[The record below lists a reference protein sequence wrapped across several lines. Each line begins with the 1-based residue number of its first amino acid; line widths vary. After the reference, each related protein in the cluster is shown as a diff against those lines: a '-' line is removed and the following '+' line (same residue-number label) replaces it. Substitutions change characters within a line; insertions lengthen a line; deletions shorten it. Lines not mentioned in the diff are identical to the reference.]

1 MIGSSVLASYGP
13 IGAPLA
19 LATTSPSEI
28 TAIVF
33 ADIALIVVVARV
45 MGALFRRLRQPA
57 VVGEILAGLLLG
69 PSLLG
74 AFPANLPERLF
85 PLEVRPHLEVIAEL
99 GLIIF
104 MFIVGLELDTKLLRG
119 KQRVAAVVSLS
130 SVALPFGLGLGL
142 AALLHGAHGQVD
154 GKAVAFWPFALFIGA
169 SISVTAFPVLAR
181 ILTERGM
188 HRTELGALVLTC
200 AAVDDIIAWSLL
212 AVVLAVLAS
221 SGVGNLLFIL
231 AASLAF
237 VVVMFT
243 IVRRGLKVVADR
255 YRRAECLTPDLLAVI
270 LIGLLASAFVT
281 SRIGIHSI
289 FGAFLF
295 GTVMPRDQTA
305 GLVREVLERLE
316 QVSMLLLLPVFFVAT
331 GLNADVRG
339 LGPSGM
345 GELALVLLVACA
357 GKFGGATLAARAQR
371 IRTRKAAA
379 IGVLMNTRGLTELVI
394 LNVGLAFGVLDRQL
408 FTMLVVMAIFT
419 TVITGPLLRLLYP
432 DQILQRDLAERA
444 SPGDGSQGL
453 SRPLERLAA
462 DPRRQTLPT
471 DSASGAET

>member
-1 MIGSSVLASYGP
+1 MIASSMLAAGHGP
-13 IGAPLA
+13 IGELLA
-19 LATTSPSEI
+19 LATTSSSEI
-28 TAIVF
+28 AAIVF

-45 MGALFRRLRQPA
+45 MGALFRWLRQPA

-85 PLEVRPHLEVIAEL
+85 PLEVRPHLKVIAEL

-104 MFIVGLELDTKLLRG
+104 MFIIGLQLDTKLLRG

-169 SISVTAFPVLAR
+169 SMSVTAFPVLAR

-188 HRTELGALVLTC
+188 HQTELGALVLAC

-212 AVVLAVLAS
+212 AVVLAVIAS
-221 SGVGNLLFIL
+221 SGVGHLLFIL

-237 VVVMFT
+237 VAVMFT

-255 YRRAECLTPDLLAVI
+255 YRHAGHLTPDLLAVI
-270 LIGLLASAFVT
+270 MAGLLASAFVT
-281 SRIGIHSI
+281 SSIGIHSI
-289 FGAFLF
+289 FGAFIF
-295 GTVMPRDQTA
+295 GTVMPRDQTD
-305 GLVREVLERLE
+305 GLFREVLERLE
-316 QVSMLLLLPVFFVAT
+316 QVSMLLLLPVFFIIT
-331 GLNADVRG
+331 GLDADVRG
-339 LGPSGM
+339 LGWSGM

-357 GKFGGATLAARAQR
+357 GKFGGAALPRWR
-371 IRTRKAAA
+371 
-379 IGVLMNTRGLTELVI
+379 RG
-394 LNVGLAFGVLDRQL
+394 R
-408 FTMLVVMAIFT
+408 
-419 TVITGPLLRLLYP
+419 
-432 DQILQRDLAERA
+432 
-444 SPGDGSQGL
+444 
-453 SRPLERLAA
+453 
-462 DPRRQTLPT
+462 
-471 DSASGAET
+471 SASVHARPSPLACS